1 MTHAWKACWV
11 KALGGSNPPSSAN
24 FLTIVKL
31 VSTLADVAKLA
42 GVSKSTASRALSGRG
57 SVSLRTQERVSV
69 AAEELGFVPSSA
81 AESLAT
87 GRSRNI
93 AVVTPFINRWFY
105 AEVIDGVESALIGAG
120 YDLTLYRL
128 TDDKDQRQALFDYF
142 LVRKGVDAVIALTLF
157 ISDDEVRRLRKLGK
171 PIVGIG
177 GQIPGIPTFSIDDV
191 RTAKR
196 ATEHLIQLGHTKL
209 IHIGGD
215 QQKQLDFEVHSN
227 RLKGFRQALKD
238 ANLSH
243 SDDFFADDFDIAGG
257 YRSALKALGD
267 PQSRPT
273 AIVAASDEIAIGVM
287 TAAGELGIRI
297 PDNLSVI
304 GIDGHPLGET
314 FGLTSMNQHPSR
326 QGSMAVSEALAQ
338 LGGARDDSDDS
349 HLELQ
354 VDLKI
359 RASTARP
366 PA

>member
-1 MTHAWKACWV
+1 
-11 KALGGSNPPSSAN
+11 
-24 FLTIVKL
+24 

-57 SVSLRTQERVSV
+57 SVSLKTREIVSAV
-69 AAEELGFVPSSA
+69 AEELGFVPSSA

-128 TDDKDQRQALFDYF
+128 TNDKDQRRALFDYF

-157 ISDDEVRRLRKLGK
+157 VSDDEVQRLRKLGK

-177 GQIPGIPTFSIDDV
+177 GQIQGIPTISIDDP
-191 RTAKR
+191 RTARR
-196 ATEHLIQLGHTKL
+196 ATEHLIELGHTNL
-209 IHIGGD
+209 VHIGGD

-227 RLKGFRQALKD
+227 RLTGFREAMND

-243 SDDFFADDFDIAGG
+243 ADDFFADDFDIAGG
-257 YRSALKALGD
+257 YRSAMTALSN
-267 PQSRPT
+267 PMSRPT
-273 AIVAASDEIAIGVM
+273 AIVAGSDEIAIGVM
-287 TAAGELGIRI
+287 TAARELGIRI
-297 PDNLSVI
+297 PDDLSII

-314 FGLTSMNQHPSR
+314 FGLTTMNQYPSR

-338 LGGARDDSDDS
+338 LGRARDDSDDS

-359 RASTARP
+359 RASTAPP

>member
-1 MTHAWKACWV
+1 M
-11 KALGGSNPPSSAN
+11 
-24 FLTIVKL
+24 
-31 VSTLADVAKLA
+31 STLADVAKLA
-42 GVSKSTASRALSGRG
+42 GVSKSTASRALSGHG
-57 SVSLRTQERVSV
+57 SVSQRTKEKVSDMAKV
-69 AAEELGFVPSSA
+69 LGFVPSSA

-93 AVVTPFINRWFY
+93 ALVTPFINRWFY
-105 AEVIDGVESALIGAG
+105 AEVIDGVESALISAG

-128 TDDKDQRQALFDYF
+128 TNDPDQRKSLFEYF

-157 ISDDEVRRLRKLGK
+157 VSDDEVQRLRKLGK

-196 ATEHLIQLGHTKL
+196 ATEHLLELGHTKI

-227 RLKGFRQALKD
+227 RLKGFREALSD
-238 ANLSH
+238 ANLGH
-243 SDDFFADDFDIAGG
+243 TDDFFADDFDIAGG

-267 PQSRPT
+267 SQSRPT
-273 AIVAASDEIAIGVM
+273 AIVAGSDEIAIGVM
-287 TAAGELGIRI
+287 AAAREIGVRVPE
-297 PDNLSVI
+297 DLSII
-304 GIDGHPLGET
+304 GIDGHPLADT
-314 FGLTSMNQHPSR
+314 FGLTTMNQHPSR

-338 LGGARDDSDDS
+338 LGGAWDESDDS

-359 RASTARP
+359 RTTTAP
-366 PA
+366 PKETT

>member
-1 MTHAWKACWV
+1 
-11 KALGGSNPPSSAN
+11 
-24 FLTIVKL
+24 

-57 SVSLRTQERVSV
+57 SVSLRTQEKVSA

-128 TDDKDQRQALFDYF
+128 TNDTDQRKALFDYF

-157 ISDDEVRRLRKLGK
+157 VSDDEVQRLRKLGK

-196 ATEHLIQLGHTKL
+196 ATEHLLELGHSAIT
-209 IHIGGD
+209 HFGGD

-227 RLKGFRQALKD
+227 RLKGFREALRE

-267 PQSRPT
+267 PKSRPT
-273 AIVAASDEIAIGVM
+273 AIVAGSDEIAIGVM
-287 TAAGELGIRI
+287 TAARELGIRI
-297 PDNLSVI
+297 PADLSII

-314 FGLTSMNQHPSR
+314 FGLTTMNQHPSH

-338 LGGARDDSDDS
+338 LGGAWDESDDS

-359 RASTARP
+359 RASTAPP

>member
-1 MTHAWKACWV
+1 M
-11 KALGGSNPPSSAN
+11 P
-24 FLTIVKL
+24 
-31 VSTLADVAKLA
+31 TLDDVARLA

-57 SVSLRTQERVSV
+57 SVSLRTQEKV
-69 AAEELGFVPSSA
+69 ATAADEIGFVPSSA

-128 TDDKDQRQALFDYF
+128 TDDKDQRKALFDYF

-157 ISDDEVRRLRKLGK
+157 ISDDEVQRLRKLGK

-177 GQIPGIPTFSIDDV
+177 GQIPGIPTFSIDDI
-191 RTAKR
+191 RTAQR

-209 IHIGGD
+209 VHIGGD

-227 RLKGFRQALKD
+227 RLKGFRQALAD
-238 ANLSH
+238 ADLEH
-243 SDDFFADDFDIAGG
+243 TSDFYADDFDISGG
-257 YRSALKALGD
+257 YRSALKALNS
-267 PQSRPT
+267 PQNRPT
-273 AIVAASDEIAIGVM
+273 AIVAGSDEIAIGAM
-287 TAAGELGIRI
+287 TAARELGIRI
-297 PDNLSVI
+297 PDDLSII

-314 FGLTSMNQHPSR
+314 FGLTTMNQHPSR

-338 LGGARDDSDDS
+338 LGGARDESDDS

-359 RASTARP
+359 RASTAPP

>member
-1 MTHAWKACWV
+1 M
-11 KALGGSNPPSSAN
+11 
-24 FLTIVKL
+24 
-31 VSTLADVAKLA
+31 AKLA

-57 SVSLRTQERVSV
+57 SVSRSTRQRVSH
-69 AAEELGFVPSSA
+69 AADRIGFVPSSA

-128 TDDKDQRQALFDYF
+128 TNDPDQRKALFEYF

-157 ISDDEVRRLRKLGK
+157 VSDDEVARLRKLGK

-191 RTAKR
+191 ATAKR
-196 ATEHLIQLGHTKL
+196 ATEHLLELGHSN
-209 IHIGGD
+209 IVHIGGD

-227 RLKGFRQALKD
+227 RLKGFREALREV
-238 ANLSH
+238 NLEH
-243 SDDFFADDFDIAGG
+243 SGDFFADDFDLAGG
-257 YRSALKALGD
+257 YRSARKSLANS
-267 PQSRPT
+267 QSLPT
-273 AIVAASDEIAIGVM
+273 AIVAGSDEIAIGVM
-287 TAAGELGIRI
+287 IAAQELGIRV
-297 PDNLSVI
+297 PQDLSII
-304 GIDGHPLGET
+304 GIDGHPLAET
-314 FGLTSMNQHPSR
+314 FNLTTMNQHPSR

-338 LGGARDDSDDS
+338 LGGAGNKPFDS

-354 VDLKI
+354 VDLNI
-359 RASTARP
+359 RASTAP
-366 PA
+366 PEEKK

>member
-1 MTHAWKACWV
+1 MAHAWKACWV

-24 FLTIVKL
+24 FVTSVIL
-31 VSTLADVAKLA
+31 VSTLSDVAKLA

-57 SVSLRTQERVSV
+57 SVSMRTQERVSS
-69 AAEELGFVPSSA
+69 AADELGFVPSSA

-128 TDDKDQRQALFDYF
+128 TDDIDQRRALFDYF

-157 ISDDEVRRLRKLGK
+157 ISDDEVQRLRKLGK

-191 RTAKR
+191 RTARR
-196 ATEHLIQLGHTKL
+196 ATEHLIELGHTKL
-209 IHIGGD
+209 VHIGGD
-215 QQKQLDFEVHSN
+215 QEKQLDFEVHSN
-227 RLKGFRQALKD
+227 RLKGFRQALD
-238 ANLSH
+238 GAGLGH

-257 YRSALKALGD
+257 YRSAMKALTDSG
-267 PQSRPT
+267 SRPT
-273 AIVAASDEIAIGVM
+273 AIVAGSDEIAIGVM
-287 TAAGELGIRI
+287 TAAREQGIRI
-297 PDNLSVI
+297 PQDLSII

-314 FGLTSMNQHPSR
+314 FQLTTMNQHPSR
-326 QGSMAVSEALAQ
+326 QGSMAVSQALAQ
-338 LGGARDDSDDS
+338 LGGAWDESDDS

-354 VDLKI
+354 VDLKV
-359 RASTARP
+359 RGSTAP
-366 PA
+366 PVS